1 MKYQKHTGKRDNN
14 IEQTARLLWMC
25 GLCYNRE
32 IDDVRL
38 VQGPFT
44 YVCLW
49 IRFSREATRP
59 WWTKPWWTKPWNAT
73 WARSRGS
80 WTTRDG
86 HEVDLR
92 EFMEMKEGEEVFFC

>member
-1 MKYQKHTGKRDNN
+1 MKCQKHTGKRDYN

-32 IDDVRL
+32 IDNARPDQRY
-38 VQGPFT
+38 FT

-49 IRFSREATRP
+49 ISFSREATRP
-59 WWTKPWWTKPWNAT
+59 WWTRPWNAI
-73 WARSRGS
+73 WARLRGI

-86 HEVDLR
+86 HAVDLR
-92 EFMEMKEGEEVFFC
+92 EFMEMKEW